1 MLHGDTLIKR
11 ARRGE
16 PLRGPVAL
24 KSRLP
29 MAQMK
34 CYLSAIIDCDGTLF
48 GAGDYETDEDER
60 TSTVSPKP

>member
-1 MLHGDTLIKR
+1 
-11 ARRGE
+11 
-16 PLRGPVAL
+16 
-24 KSRLP
+24 

-34 CYLSAIIDCDGTLF
+34 CYPSAIIDCDGTLF